1 MLRTPVLPTPTKEE
15 RSRPHTGSKASSKG
29 HNWECTKCTMINDAN
44 NLNCKMCMNKNPGQ
58 KINLLEEEE
67 KAVQRGSSFSVRLKS
82 LFSKAPSEWE
92 CPRCTFVNTSLHIQC
107 QSCRLLCP
115 TETTSHDG
123 GSSVDKEQ
131 RVVKKTKTNISEEAS
146 STVSVFDSIKSL
158 FRRRSSVLS
167 KGGAIAENV
176 EEREVKKKEVKE
188 REEKKKELKE
198 REMKK
203 REVKKKEVKE
213 EEERMWECQQCTLQN
228 PNSIDKC
235 SACEL
240 PRNFDKR
247 PSPNSSDVLVPVKT
261 DSTPQKITSQHQSK
275 ELPSSQN
282 VDREHTGLQPF
293 EDVLTPLPEISTSPK
308 TPLEQLNLL
317 SSQGAPTWRCE
328 VCGAYN
334 VVMKTLRQCYI
345 CGIGVIP
352 ECYLPMSPM
361 QGKAGISSHT
371 CPQAAALP
379 FPHNHNPSP
388 QSHNQQDFTPKESI
402 NHTSLNSTDQDYVN
416 ITPYLLQN
424 HKPLQHSSNHHSSP
438 PHPLT
443 HINHF
448 EASPYHSPQHTTRYN
463 DRVLPQEPLYINPLE
478 HNPLSN
484 SWESPIQE
492 SYIDPYSRPRTP
504 PDMQNSRVE
513 EHAPDRH
520 RVQYH
525 RQHSDEG
532 GRARWMEASVHANRT
547 RCLKEIRH
555 EDVLHANSVY
565 QTIQQYSREVSVSQ
579 HRGMDNIPKSM
590 SYILHIVV
598 GRYVIT
604 INVYI

>member
-1 MLRTPVLPTPTKEE
+1 MLRTSVLPTFTPTEDE
-15 RSRPHTGSKASSKG
+15 RSRPHTRSKASSNG

-44 NLNCKMCMNKNPGQ
+44 NLNCKMCMSKNPGQ

-67 KAVQRGSSFSVRLKS
+67 KAIQRGSSFSVRLKS

-92 CPRCTFVNTSLHIQC
+92 CPRCTFVNAGLYIQC

-115 TETTSHDG
+115 TETKSHDG

-131 RVVKKTKTNISEEAS
+131 RVVKKTKTNSEEAS

-167 KGGAIAENV
+167 KGGATAEKV
-176 EEREVKKKEVKE
+176 EEKEVKEREVKKKEVKE
-188 REEKKKELKE
+188 REVRKKK
-198 REMKK
+198 
-203 REVKKKEVKE
+203 VKE
-213 EEERMWECQQCTLQN
+213 EEEQMWECQQCTLQN
-228 PNSIDKC
+228 PNSMDKC

-247 PSPNSSDVLVPVKT
+247 PSPNSSDILVPVQT
-261 DSTPQKITSQHQSK
+261 DSTSQKITSQQD
-275 ELPSSQN
+275 EQLPVEDVN
-282 VDREHTGLQPF
+282 REHTGLQPS
-293 EDVLTPLPEISTSPK
+293 EDILTPLPEIPTSPK
-308 TPLEQLNLL
+308 TPLEQRNLL

-361 QGKAGISSHT
+361 QGAGGISSHT
-371 CPQAAALP
+371 TSCPQPAALP
-379 FPHNHNPSP
+379 FPYNHNPSP

-402 NHTSLNSTDQDYVN
+402 NHVSLNSTDQDYVN
-416 ITPYLLQN
+416 VTPYLLQN
-424 HKPLQHSSNHHSSP
+424 HRPLQHSSHHHSSP
-438 PHPLT
+438 HHPLT

-448 EASPYHSPQHTTRYN
+448 EVSPYHSPQHTTPYN
-463 DRVLPQEPLYINPLE
+463 ERVLPQEPLYINPLE
-478 HNPLSN
+478 HNPMTN

-504 PDMQNSRVE
+504 PDIQNSRMD
-513 EHAPDRH
+513 EHAPDR
-520 RVQYH
+520 QYR

-532 GRARWMEASVHANRT
+532 SRARWMEASVHANRT
-547 RCLKEIRH
+547 KCLKEIRH

-565 QTIQQYSREVSVSQ
+565 QTIQQYSREVSVC
-579 HRGMDNIPKSM
+579 
-590 SYILHIVV
+590 
-598 GRYVIT
+598 
-604 INVYI
+604 